1 MIPCIFLIFNISPTF
16 VETESGLKQPERIVK
31 SVERK
36 RIIISRRDDGILHVY
51 YKDNTVLD
59 IELQYEIR
67 DILNDFL
74 KGEKGLFIYEAGQK
88 CSITKEA
95 RDNAVKIEDE
105 VPALASVIYVQNA
118 VYKMIAN
125 FYYKFNKPKLLFYV
139 VSDFEEGIEWLLEQQ
154 RMSNTF

>member
-1 MIPCIFLIFNISPTF
+1 MN
-16 VETESGLKQPERIVK
+16 QPERIVN

-36 RIIISRRDDGILHVY
+36 RIIISRRDDGILHVF

-59 IELQYEIR
+59 LELQYEIR

-95 RDNAVKIEDE
+95 RDNAVKIEDQ

-125 FYYKFNKPKLLFYV
+125 FYYKFNKPKQSFFV
-139 VSDFEEGIEWLLEQQ
+139 VSDFEKGIQWLIEQKQ
-154 RMSNTF
+154 LHDAGNG